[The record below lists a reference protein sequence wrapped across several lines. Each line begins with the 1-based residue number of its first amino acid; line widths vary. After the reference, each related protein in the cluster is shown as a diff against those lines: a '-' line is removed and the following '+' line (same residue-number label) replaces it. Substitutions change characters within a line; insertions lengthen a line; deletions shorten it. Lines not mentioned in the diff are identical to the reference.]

1 MSSADPELSQDQ
13 PDQDLPDQDEDVVEL
28 GLAPV
33 ELDPD
38 VVRAVLADGE
48 ISVHGRLSDASN
60 LTLLGQAELD
70 GVTVECIYKPTR
82 GERPLWDFPDGTLAE
97 REYASFLVSAAA
109 GWDCVPL
116 TLLRPGPFG
125 AGMVQ
130 QWIADADPDDIVDLV
145 PAGRMPPGWLPVLR
159 ARDGGGDP
167 VVLAHADAAALA
179 LLAGFDLVVNNAD
192 RKGAHILPLPDG
204 RVLGVDHGLCLHT
217 EDKLRT
223 ILWGW
228 AGQELPEPVMTG
240 VHALREQLTG
250 TLGAELDG
258 LITRAEKRA
267 LGRRLAALVDHPVFP
282 HAPQNRSPIPWPP
295 L

>member
-1 MSSADPELSQDQ
+1 M
-13 PDQDLPDQDEDVVEL
+13 
-28 GLAPV
+28 
-33 ELDPD
+33 
-38 VVRAVLADGE
+38 
-48 ISVHGRLSDASN
+48 SDASN
-60 LTLLGQAELD
+60 LTLLGQAELN
-70 GVTVECIYKPTR
+70 GVSVPCIYKPTR

-97 REYASFLVSAAA
+97 REYASYLISAAA
-109 GWDCVPL
+109 GWHCVPL

-125 AGMVQ
+125 SGMVQ
-130 QWIADADPDDIVDLV
+130 QWIPDADPDDIVDLV
-145 PAGRMPPGWLPVLR
+145 PAGRMPAGWLPVLR
-159 ARDGGGDP
+159 ARDNDGDP
-167 VVLAHADAAALA
+167 VVLAHADVDGLA

-204 RVLGVDHGLCLHT
+204 RVLGVDHGLCLHH

-228 AGQELPEPVMTG
+228 AGRDLPEPVLAG

-250 TLGAELDG
+250 ELGRELDG
-258 LITRAEKRA
+258 LITRGEKRA
-267 LGRRLAALVDHPVFP
+267 LGRRLAALVDNPVFP